1 MRKFALLTA
10 GSLLASFTIATAQPP
25 PGGPGGG
32 GGGGGG
38 FGGPGL
44 GGRGGFGGGGM
55 MMVLNEDQRQTF
67 QDALR
72 KQNDQLRPLEE
83 KMRPAQK
90 ELLEATLASPYD
102 EKAVRTKADA
112 VAKIQS
118 DITVLR
124 AKALSAVAPS
134 LESEQK
140 RQIIESP
147 MGAMLLN
154 AGRGPGGMG
163 GFGRG
168 PGG

>member
-1 MRKFALLTA
+1 
-10 GSLLASFTIATAQPP
+10 
-25 PGGPGGG
+25 
-32 GGGGGG
+32 
-38 FGGPGL
+38 
-44 GGRGGFGGGGM
+44 M
-55 MMVLNEDQRQTF
+55 MMVLNDDQRQAF

-83 KMRPAQK
+83 KMRAAQK
-90 ELLEATLASPYD
+90 ELIEAALASPYD

-118 DITVLR
+118 DIAVLR

-134 LESEQK
+134 LEAEQK

-154 AGRGPGGMG
+154 AGRGSGGMG

-168 PGG
+168 PGGPGGGPGGPPPPPDDAPKPKSSDK